1 MLSMATVATRPR
13 ASLRAEMEPA
23 MSIWDSSQPPKMSP
37 LALVSLGMA
46 TVCRASSPLGTG
58 ASSWSS
64 SWLMVSS
71 PAVTSRRPIR
81 GGGNHRKTATHHT
94 PSGVLLRSGTRLAS
108 GGRGTRLQQ
117 PRQPGGQ
124 LGPDPHGAQQGQLEG
139 NEGHHSTEEVR
150 GLYPRV
156 SVAEQLEEREANGR
170 VQEGGTVVQDTRDVL
185 M

>member
-81 GGGNHRKTATHHT
+81 GEIGRASCREREEGGAGGGAMKRRGADNGGEEQENGKWGGA
-94 PSGVLLRSGTRLAS
+94 
-108 GGRGTRLQQ
+108 GGRAGE
-117 PRQPGGQ
+117 
-124 LGPDPHGAQQGQLEG
+124 EG
-139 NEGHHSTEEVR
+139 
-150 GLYPRV
+150 
-156 SVAEQLEEREANGR
+156 
-170 VQEGGTVVQDTRDVL
+170 
-185 M
+185 